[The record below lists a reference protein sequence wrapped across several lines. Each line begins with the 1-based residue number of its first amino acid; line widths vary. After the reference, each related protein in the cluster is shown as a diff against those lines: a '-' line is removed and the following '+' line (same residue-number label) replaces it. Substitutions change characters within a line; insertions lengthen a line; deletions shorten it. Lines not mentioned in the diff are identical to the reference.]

1 MNDYYLNR
9 DDFQRLIQLNTWE
22 NDDDEE
28 EDDGDEEEQEH
39 DNTIENDPMI
49 KLTKT
54 PTKKIPAKK
63 FRIKQTHFL
72 IFTFLYHDEII

>member
-1 MNDYYLNR
+1 MQEFDIKKLKKSKKIF
-9 DDFQRLIQLNTWE
+9 DEE